1 MKTNI
6 IKINIKKLLID
17 EEHWSS
23 KWIPISYK
31 NIINEK
37 QLKKSYT
44 FLWGNHKT
52 QEVYGICR
60 SYYINNENIEIGDV
74 WLNDK
79 YRGKSYNGIKYS
91 VLFMKLVISKIWQT
105 YPSIKK
111 ISLIVSENNIPAIKL
126 YKKLNFAENKDSIVS
141 KKIKLQLKIKE
152 GIYMIR
158 NKRIIKLNH

>member
-31 NIINEK
+31 NIINK
-37 QLKKSYT
+37 QQLKKSYT

-60 SYYINNENIEIGDV
+60 SYYINNEKIEIGDV

-126 YKKLNFAENKDSIVS
+126 YKKLNFSENKDSIVS

-158 NKRIIKLNH
+158 NKE